1 MDRNELLHYLTT
13 KLMHAAGFD
22 DTTQKTSPIEW
33 DPDIDDSQYAMRLQD
48 VEAVLGAL
56 EELDDVSYDLT
67 PQATPTA
74 MTGGLGNYIFTANS
88 GGGSYNSY
96 IYTPQPAWPNAWP
109 PATPTEN
116 VAADPD
122 PNVCTHVEITHRLAD
137 NSTLD
142 EVHEWLEK
150 AKCLELPGDTKITG
164 SLHVSVS
171 IRDAFVE
178 RYTEEGGLNPVRA
191 YGVVP
196 QPESDST

>member
-1 MDRNELLHYLTT
+1 MDRKELVARLAK
-13 KLMHAAGFD
+13 KLMHAHGFGD
-22 DTTQKTSPIEW
+22 DTRSTSPIEW
-33 DPDIDDSQYAMRLQD
+33 DPDVKDSQYAMLLED
-48 VEAVLGAL
+48 AEVVLNEL
-56 EELDDVSYDLT
+56 EELDDVAYEI
-67 PQATPTA
+67 PEA
-74 MTGGLGNYIFTANS
+74 MTGGLGNYIFNNANTTGTAV
-88 GGGSYNSY
+88 NSY
-96 IYTPQPAWPNAWP
+96 IYTPPNVSIWPWPTPA
-109 PATPTEN
+109 EN
-116 VAADPD
+116 VAVDPD
-122 PNVCTHVEITHRLAD
+122 PNVCTHVEITHRLAN